1 MNVSAPRRVDRGS
14 DYARVGTAAAQ
25 GWAIYDWDSRCFRD
39 DMQDNP
45 TMTTVPHR
53 AGSVQAAPIA
63 GTEIQPSG
71 MLRQAAHS
79 LLRLNHV
86 PDTKNTRRKS

>member
-1 MNVSAPRRVDRGS
+1 
-14 DYARVGTAAAQ
+14 
-25 GWAIYDWDSRCFRD
+25 
-39 DMQDNP
+39 MQDNP

-53 AGSVQAAPIA
+53 AGSVQAALIA
-63 GTEIQPSG
+63 GTEIQPPG